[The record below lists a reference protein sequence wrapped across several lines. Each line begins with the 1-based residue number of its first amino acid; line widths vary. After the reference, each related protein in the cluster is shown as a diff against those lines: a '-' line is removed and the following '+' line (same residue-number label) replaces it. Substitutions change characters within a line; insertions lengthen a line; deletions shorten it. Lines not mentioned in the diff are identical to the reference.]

1 MPLLVEG
8 DPYYKAECRA
18 YELRVWGK
26 ALRDLESM
34 P

>member
-8 DPYYKAECRA
+8 DPYFKAERRP

-26 ALRDLESM
+26 ALPDIEAML
-34 P
+34 